1 MATDCLFCK
10 IIGGQ
15 IPAIVVVRDDR
26 LIAIRD
32 INPVAPTHILFI
44 TVRHIAS
51 IAEAEA
57 EAAGAELIGALHLAA
72 VKVAEQE
79 GLSGGYRLVINNG
92 RDGGQTVAH
101 LHLHLIGGRA
111 MHWPPG

>member
-1 MATDCLFCK
+1 MAIDCLFCK
-10 IIGGQ
+10 IIDGL
-15 IPAIVVVRDDR
+15 IPATVVYRDDR

-32 INPVAPTHILFI
+32 VKPAAPTHVLLMP
-44 TVRHIAS
+44 VRHMAS

-57 EAAGAELIGALHLAA
+57 NDADLIGALHLAA
-72 VKVAEQE
+72 VKVAAAE
-79 GLSGGYRLVINNG
+79 GLTGGYRLVINTG